1 MRIAQE
7 HILIQYDP
15 LDVSKTLEVYGG
27 SLKQVYFPATGEYV
41 PNRQLVPLTLVP
53 KVKVIDPHDIM
64 PSDPSLINHR
74 WYENGVQIVTDSNY
88 TINSDGSLVVRR
100 NVDYL
105 NPIEL
110 LYRGTIDDTRSS
122 RAIDIEL
129 SVTLT
134 TTESAGG
141 GVTTSLDKSTA
152 WTYDPLLMETS
163 KTIKA
168 MMYRAEELL
177 DDEDVEYEWL
187 VVDDGVER
195 AFTDLDLF
203 YKSGQGTN
211 TLTIDP
217 RYIEKE
223 TIRCKTTT
231 SKAGYE
237 QTSFADTTIVRKFPI
252 LDYKIFQSSL
262 YLRPDMS
269 DINVR
274 LQIST
279 KNEILTQLN
288 RWWGIYWYGKRLT
301 AGETERLL
309 GYGEEISIPAS
320 VVGKDMYVQ
329 FQVDADI
336 QEHGAKKALTV
347 NGDILTVNG
356 QILTT

>member
-7 HILIQYDP
+7 HILVQYDP
-15 LDVSKTLEVYGG
+15 LDVAKTLEVYGG

-41 PNRQLVPLTLVP
+41 PNRQLVPLTLMP
-53 KVKVIDPHDIM
+53 KVSVIDPHNM
-64 PSDPSLINHR
+64 MTEANLINHR
-74 WYENGVQIVTDSNY
+74 WYENNVQIVNNSNY
-88 TINSDGSLVVRR
+88 TINSDGSLVVKK

-105 NPIEL
+105 NPLEL
-110 LYRGTIDDTRSS
+110 TYRGTLDDTRSS
-122 RAIDIEL
+122 RAIEIEL

-141 GVTTSLDKSTA
+141 GVVTKLDKSAA
-152 WTYDPLLMETS
+152 WTYNPLLLETE

-168 MMYRAEELL
+168 MMYRTEVLL
-177 DDEDVEYEWL
+177 DDAEVEYEWL
-187 VVDDGVER
+187 VVDNGTER
-195 AFTDLDLF
+195 AFTDMDLF
-203 YKSGQGTN
+203 YKSGQNTN
-211 TLTIDP
+211 TLVIDP

-237 QTSFADTTIVRKFPI
+237 QESFSDTTIVRKFPI

-262 YLRPDMS
+262 YLRPEMEGID
-269 DINVR
+269 VR
-274 LQIST
+274 LQVST
-279 KNEILTQLN
+279 NKEVLTQLN
-288 RWWGIYWYGKRLT
+288 RWWEIYWYGKRLM
-301 AGETERLL
+301 AGAEEHLL
-309 GYGEEISIPAS
+309 GYGEEINVPAS

-329 FQVDADI
+329 FQVNADI

-356 QILTT
+356 LILTT